1 MASHVHMFVSPRID
15 NAPSP
20 RAAERRRAPRYQA
33 HVPVEVRSGGFL
45 VGATIDVSRH
55 AVLVPGDGGFKLG
68 SAVALVAQLPDGPM
82 RAMAVPVR
90 HERDRDGT
98 VRATALVFFGVG
110 TELRRRWERFVAGVA
125 GLPANG
131 AMPQRPWEYGFVAA
145 RLGGAPLD
153 RVEVVLDDDDLFDP
167 EDSEPAP
174 TPGA

>member
-1 MASHVHMFVSPRID
+1 MASHVHMYVSPRRD
-15 NAPSP
+15 TDLPAS
-20 RAAERRRAPRYQA
+20 AAERRRAPRHRA

-45 VGATIDVSRH
+45 VADTIDVSRH

-90 HERDRDGT
+90 QELDRDGR

-125 GLPANG
+125 GLPSNG
-131 AMPQRPWEYGFVAA
+131 GTQQRPWEYGFVAA

-153 RVEVVLDDDDLFDP
+153 RIEVALDDEDLFDP
-167 EDSEPAP
+167 DVTESAA